1 MSKMRNFIL
10 AECCAKKI
18 HVDVFMMNGFKIK
31 GHITDFDDDVI
42 VLTQADGK
50 QMIIPMG
57 AISTITPERPLTTE

>member
-1 MSKMRNFIL
+1 MSKLRTSVLHTCYI
-10 AECCAKKI
+10 KRI

-50 QMIIPMG
+50 QMIIPMS